1 MPVESAVLESP
12 HESDLVG
19 AGWYPCRMN
28 IDQADPAELA
38 ALRAAFDVDD
48 GGESA
53 LGWEA
58 VHAFEAGHG
67 IVLPEP
73 YRTFVAEIADGS
85 YSGPPEYGL
94 MAVAELPDDWGGEE
108 QERDLSRPFPLAEA
122 WMWEDD
128 PDPDEDADEIL
139 EQVYNHGSIVLGT
152 DGCAMNWHLIV
163 TGPHR
168 GHVWMISDVGA
179 VPFGVQFGSTTAEA
193 GFAGWVRHWA
203 ENKPWYDAA

>member
-1 MPVESAVLESP
+1 
-12 HESDLVG
+12 
-19 AGWYPCRMN
+19 MN
-28 IDQADPAELA
+28 IDHADPAELA

-58 VHAFEAGHG
+58 VHAFEAAHA
-67 IVLPEP
+67 IVLPAP
-73 YRTFVAEIADGS
+73 YRTFVAEITDGS

-94 MAVAELPDDWGGEE
+94 LPVAELPDDWADDE
-108 QERDLSRPFPLAEA
+108 QERDLSTPFPLTQA

-128 PDPDEDADEIL
+128 SDPAEDADELL
-139 EQVYNHGSIVLGT
+139 EQVYHHGSIVLGT

-168 GHVWMISDVGA
+168 GHVWLIGDVGA
-179 VPFGVQFGSTTAEA
+179 VPFGAQFGFTTAEP

-203 ENKPWYDAA
+203 ANKPWYDAA